1 VYLSGLI
8 LAPARQTNH
17 LKGEGTM
24 KFAYTVQT
32 AAALA
37 FASLRAHKLRSF
49 LTLLGVIIGVGSV
62 VLVGAAID
70 GLGNYAEQST
80 SKVLG
85 SESFQIGQLLQRG
98 RLSRRERIEKL
109 RYNKPIREEDYRYL
123 RAVTGNQILYSPYRF
138 RVEDLKRDNRILEA
152 TTIIGVSSDMAEIR
166 DFSLSEGRF
175 FTPQEEAAK
184 SPVAIIGEDVRQF
197 FFADVTPLGQKLRIS
212 GMDFTVIGVQEKIGN
227 VGGQSQDNVAFI
239 PDTVFARLYG
249 PERNMIVFARA
260 RAESGLTLEEA
271 LDLARAALRTRYKT
285 QPGKP
290 DNFDTLTPDAIREF
304 IERIL
309 GIITAAVVPVTA
321 ISLVVGGVVIMNIML
336 VSVTERTR
344 EIGIRK
350 SLGARQKDLLMQFL
364 LEAVFLAATG
374 GMIGLAGAA
383 VLARI
388 GSLIAGVELRVTL
401 PYILLALVVSTLVG
415 ILSGLYPARKA
426 ARMDPVEAL
435 RAE

>member
-1 VYLSGLI
+1 MRLI
-8 LAPARQTNH
+8 
-17 LKGEGTM
+17 
-24 KFAYTVQT
+24 YTVQT
-32 AAALA
+32 AAGLA

-85 SESFQIGQLLQRG
+85 SESFQVGQLLQRG

-109 RYNKPIREEDYRYL
+109 RYNKPIREEDYQYL
-123 RAVTGNQILYSPYRF
+123 RAVTGEQILYSPYRF
-138 RVEDLKRDNRILEA
+138 RIEDLKRDNRILEA
-152 TTIIGVSSDMAEIR
+152 TTIIGVSSEMAEIR

-184 SPVAIIGEDVRQF
+184 SPVAIIGEEVRQF
-197 FFADVTPLGQKLRIS
+197 FFADVTPLGQTLRIS
-212 GMDFTVIGVQEKIGN
+212 GMDFTVIGVQEKIGA

-239 PDTVFARLYG
+239 PATVFGRLYG
-249 PERNMIVFARA
+249 PERNMVLFARA

-271 LDLARAALRTRYKT
+271 LDLTRAALRTRYKAR
-285 QPGKP
+285 PGKP

-350 SLGARQKDLLMQFL
+350 AIGARQRDLLLQFL

-374 GMIGLAGAA
+374 GMIGLIGAGL
-383 VLARI
+383 LAKI

-401 PYILLALVVSTLVG
+401 PYILLALAVSTLTG
-415 ILSGLYPARKA
+415 IFSGLYPARKA

>member
-1 VYLSGLI
+1 M
-8 LAPARQTNH
+8 RH
-17 LKGEGTM
+17 L
-24 KFAYTVQT
+24 YTVQT
-32 AAALA
+32 AASLA

-70 GLGNYAEQST
+70 GLGNYAEQTT

-98 RLSRRERIEKL
+98 RISRRERIEKL
-109 RYNKPIREEDYRYL
+109 RYNKPVRDEDYHYL
-123 RAVTGNQILYSPYRF
+123 RATTGEQILYSPYRF
-138 RVEDLKRDNRILEA
+138 RVEDLKQNNRILEA
-152 TTIIGVSSDMAEIR
+152 TSIIGVSSEMAEIR

-175 FTPQEEAAK
+175 FTPQEEQIKA
-184 SPVAIIGEDVRQF
+184 PVAIIGEDVRQF
-197 FFADVTPLGQKLRIS
+197 FFPDSTPLGQSLRIS
-212 GMDFTVIGVQEKIGN
+212 GMDFQVIGVQEKIGSF
-227 VGGQSQDNVAFI
+227 GGQTQDNVAFI
-239 PDTVFARLYG
+239 PATVFGRLYG
-249 PERNMIVFARA
+249 PERNMVLFARA
-260 RAESGLTLEEA
+260 RPESGLALEEA
-271 LDLARAALRTRYKT
+271 LDLARTALRNRYKAR
-285 QPGKP
+285 PGRP
-290 DNFDTLTPDAIREF
+290 DNFDTLTPDSIREF
-304 IERIL
+304 IDRIL

-350 SLGARQKDLLMQFL
+350 SIGARQSDLLLQFL

-374 GMIGLAGAA
+374 GLIGLAGAA
-383 VLARI
+383 LLARI
-388 GSLIAGVELRVTL
+388 GSLIAGVDLRVTL
-401 PYILLALVVSTLVG
+401 PYVLLALIVSTITGV
-415 ILSGLYPARKA
+415 LSGLYPARKA

>member
-1 VYLSGLI
+1 M
-8 LAPARQTNH
+8 RH
-17 LKGEGTM
+17 L
-24 KFAYTVQT
+24 YTVQT
-32 AAALA
+32 AASLA

-70 GLGNYAEQST
+70 GLGNYAEQTT

-98 RLSRRERIEKL
+98 RISRRERIEKL
-109 RYNKPIREEDYRYL
+109 RYNKPVRDEDYHYL
-123 RAVTGNQILYSPYRF
+123 RATTGEQILYSPYRF
-138 RVEDLKRDNRILEA
+138 RVEDLKQNNRILEA
-152 TTIIGVSSDMAEIR
+152 TSIIGVSSEMAEIR

-175 FTPQEEAAK
+175 FTPQEEQIKA
-184 SPVAIIGEDVRQF
+184 PVAIIGEDVRQF
-197 FFADVTPLGQKLRIS
+197 FFPDSTPLGQSLRIS
-212 GMDFTVIGVQEKIGN
+212 GMDFQVIGVQEKIGSF
-227 VGGQSQDNVAFI
+227 GGQTQDNVAFI
-239 PDTVFARLYG
+239 PATVFGRLYG
-249 PERNMIVFARA
+249 PERNMVLFARA
-260 RAESGLTLEEA
+260 RPESGLALEEA
-271 LDLARAALRTRYKT
+271 LDLARTALRNRYKAR
-285 QPGKP
+285 PGKP
-290 DNFDTLTPDAIREF
+290 DNFDTLTPDSIREF
-304 IERIL
+304 IDRIL

-350 SLGARQKDLLMQFL
+350 SIGARQSDLLLQFL

-374 GMIGLAGAA
+374 GLIGLAGAA
-383 VLARI
+383 LLARI
-388 GSLIAGVELRVTL
+388 GSLIAGVDLRVTL
-401 PYILLALVVSTLVG
+401 PYVLLALIVSTITGV
-415 ILSGLYPARKA
+415 LSGLYPARKA

>member
-1 VYLSGLI
+1 M
-8 LAPARQTNH
+8 R
-17 LKGEGTM
+17 
-24 KFAYTVQT
+24 FWFTVQT
-32 AAALA
+32 AASLA
-37 FASLRAHKLRSF
+37 FSSLRAHKLRSF

-70 GLGNYAEQST
+70 GLGNYAEQTT

-98 RLSRRERIEKL
+98 RISRRERIEKL
-109 RYNKPIREEDYRYL
+109 RYNKPVREEDYQYL
-123 RAVTGNQILYSPYRF
+123 RAMTGDRILFSPYRF

-152 TTIIGVSSDMAEIR
+152 TSIIGVSHEMVEIR

-175 FTPQEEAAK
+175 FTGQEEWSK
-184 SPVAIIGEDVRQF
+184 SPVVIIGEDVRRF
-197 FFADVTPLGQKLRIS
+197 FFEDSSPLGQTLRIS
-212 GMDFTVIGVQEKIGN
+212 GMDFRVIGVQEKIGN
-227 VGGQSQDNVAFI
+227 AGGQSQDNVAFI
-239 PDTVFARLYG
+239 PATVFTRLYG
-249 PERNMIVFARA
+249 PDRSMILFARA
-260 RAESGLTLEEA
+260 RPESGLTLEEA
-271 LDLARAALRTRYKT
+271 LDVVRVALRNRYKT
-285 QPGKP
+285 RPGMP

-350 SLGARQKDLLMQFL
+350 SIGARQRDLLLQFL

-374 GMIGLAGAA
+374 GVIGLMGAA
-383 VLARI
+383 GLAKI

-401 PYILLALVVSTLVG
+401 PYILLALLVSTAVG
-415 ILSGLYPARKA
+415 VLSGLYPARKA

>member
-1 VYLSGLI
+1 MRLL
-8 LAPARQTNH
+8 
-17 LKGEGTM
+17 
-24 KFAYTVQT
+24 YTVQT
-32 AAALA
+32 AAGLA
-37 FASLRAHKLRSF
+37 FASLRSHKLRSF

-85 SESFQIGQLLQRG
+85 SESFQVGQLLQRG

-109 RYNKPIREEDYRYL
+109 RYNKPIRDEDYQYL
-123 RAVTGNQILYSPYRF
+123 RAVTGDQILYSPYRF
-138 RVEDLKRDNRILEA
+138 RVEDLKRDNRTLEA
-152 TTIIGVSSDMAEIR
+152 TMIIGVSSEMGEIR

-197 FFADVTPLGQKLRIS
+197 FFSDVTPLGQTLRIS
-212 GMDFTVIGVQEKIGN
+212 GMDFRVIGVQEKIGA

-239 PDTVFARLYG
+239 PATVFTRLYG
-249 PERNMIVFARA
+249 PERNMVLFARA
-260 RAESGLTLEEA
+260 RQESGLTLEEA
-271 LDLARAALRTRYKT
+271 LDLTRAALRTRFKAR
-285 QPGKP
+285 PGKP

-350 SLGARQKDLLMQFL
+350 SIGARQSDLLLQFL
-364 LEAVFLAATG
+364 LEAVFLAGTG

-383 VLARI
+383 LLAKI

-415 ILSGLYPARKA
+415 VLSGLYPARKA